1 MKSDVVAGLVGAL
14 LSLPLSALNA
24 FATGNLDCAI
34 NDKQVSFELFAL
46 TGGAGGIVQINQG
59 SIEIKVGDDKV
70 LRAKRAIELKHIEQ
84 QWIYGKELRLRFNI
98 ADDKEEP
105 LASLILIGAY
115 NADKDSYAGQ
125 YVLSVPQAGSEK
137 QFKGKMKCG

>member
-1 MKSDVVAGLVGAL
+1 MRSRIALPLVVAL
-14 LSLPLSALNA
+14 LGLPLVTQSV

-34 NDKQVSFELFAL
+34 NDKHVSFELFAL
-46 TGGAGGIVQINQG
+46 TGGSGGIVQVTQG
-59 SIEIKVGDDKV
+59 SIEIKVGDDKA

-84 QWIYGKELRLRFNI
+84 QWIYGKELRLRFGI
-98 ADDKEEP
+98 ADEKDEP
-105 LASLILIGAY
+105 VASLILIGAY
-115 NADKDSYAGQ
+115 NADKDSYSGQ

>member
-1 MKSDVVAGLVGAL
+1 MGSRIVAGLRIAL
-14 LSLPLSALNA
+14 LSLPLGAQAA

-46 TGGAGGIVQINQG
+46 TGGNGGIVQVNQG
-59 SIEIKVGDDKV
+59 SIEIKVGDDT
-70 LRAKRAIELKHIEQ
+70 AKRAIELKHIEQ
-84 QWIYGKELRLRFNI
+84 QWIYGKELRIRFSISDEKN
-98 ADDKEEP
+98 EP
-105 LASLILIGAY
+105 VASLILIGAY

-125 YVLSVPQAGSEK
+125 YVLSVPQTGEEK